1 MFALFGL
8 FLVALFWLYFIFSF
22 AYERKFIL
30 VLKENIFID
39 CLGFFVLVFYFT
51 DALTH
56 FELLEYLLPVFFFWW
71 FIGAIFNPIDFV
83 IDFSLNAFKD

>member
-1 MFALFGL
+1 MIAFFGL
-8 FLVALFWLYFIFSF
+8 FLVCLFFVYFMFSII
-22 AYERKFIL
+22 YNIKFIL
-30 VLKENIFID
+30 ILEEN
-39 CLGFFVLVFYFT
+39 FFVDCSYFLALVVYFT

>member
-30 VLKENIFID
+30 VLKENIFMD
-39 CLGFFVLVFYFT
+39 FFLYFLLVYYFT
-51 DALTH
+51 DGLNH
-56 FELLEYLLPVFFFWW
+56 FELIDYLPAVFFFWW
-71 FIGAIFNPIDFV
+71 FIKMIFLPIDLINIKGV
-83 IDFSLNAFKD
+83 